1 MSVCARVLSI
11 ARLTA
16 AGLFRTAFAEIT
28 NNSTG
33 RMRLKSGKAL
43 RGAVSPQHEEEAL
56 EAGCKGGREEKAD
69 KRKVPADLHLQGLKN
84 LGWEMGLEPTT
95 TGITIRDSTN

>member
-1 MSVCARVLSI
+1 M
-11 ARLTA
+11 
-16 AGLFRTAFAEIT
+16 
-28 NNSTG
+28 
-33 RMRLKSGKAL
+33 
-43 RGAVSPQHEEEAL
+43 

>member
-1 MSVCARVLSI
+1 
-11 ARLTA
+11 
-16 AGLFRTAFAEIT
+16 
-28 NNSTG
+28 
-33 RMRLKSGKAL
+33 MRLKSGKAL
-43 RGAVSPQHEEEAL
+43 RARFRRSTRRKSL

>member
-1 MSVCARVLSI
+1 MKKIPHGETVRD
-11 ARLTA
+11 
-16 AGLFRTAFAEIT
+16 LFWC
-28 NNSTG
+28 
-33 RMRLKSGKAL
+33 GKWDSNP
-43 RGAVSPQHEEEAL
+43 RHL
-56 EAGCKGGREEKAD
+56 EAGCKGGREAKAD